1 MGNPLASVSKLESFL
16 SKLVAELEAAFSG
29 ELVERSSEF
38 QIIIRKPSPTR
49 GRIDGSRLP
58 GIVRDVARMVK
69 LQTSRED
76 QQTNDIRFAV
86 DGKGHRIIIHNRDQD
101 FLISVEPLGV

>member
-1 MGNPLASVSKLESFL
+1 MGNPLASVSKLESL
-16 SKLVAELEAAFSG
+16 LLGLVAELEHAFPG
-29 ELVERSSEF
+29 GLVERSSEF
-38 QIIIRKPSPTR
+38 QIIIRKPSLGR
-49 GRIDGSRLP
+49 GYTDGSRLP

-76 QQTNDIRFAV
+76 QQTNDIRFEA
-86 DGKGHRIIIHNRDQD
+86 DGKGHRITIHTRDQD